1 MGGDGHVRAPGTDP
15 VAFFFPFKYMS
26 HGTSLVAQW
35 LRLCVSNTRGVGSI
49 PGRGTKILYVTL
61 HSQKKKKKMPVTGL
75 HTLHVLPVTVL
86 SNCDC
91 HILGAYV
98 HARPQP
104 VLARRRF
111 PPGEGQHSP
120 YSRTEPPLAG
130 EAPSSF
136 CP

>member
-61 HSQKKKKKMPVTGL
+61 HSQKKKKKDASHRAAHFTCA
-75 HTLHVLPVTVL
+75 T
-86 SNCDC
+86 SNS
-91 HILGAYV
+91 IK
-98 HARPQP
+98 
-104 VLARRRF
+104 
-111 PPGEGQHSP
+111 
-120 YSRTEPPLAG
+120 
-130 EAPSSF
+130 
-136 CP
+136 